1 MIERGRV
8 RIYITYIFYI
18 PIVSVVSWVVLGINA
33 QRGFITKLIKKKKTD
48 INIIVI
54 IAAIEPMNRYI
65 VISLLL
71 SVHRKKT
78 LYAHSVF
85 ARTFRDLFAHTR
97 SPGDYSRTFP
107 MSPF

>member
-18 PIVSVVSWVVLGINA
+18 PIASVVSWVVLGINA
-33 QRGFITKLIKKKKTD
+33 QHGFITKLIKKKKKTD

-71 SVHRKKT
+71 SVHRKKNT
-78 LYAHSVF
+78 LRPFRV
-85 ARTFRDLFAHTR
+85 RTDF
-97 SPGDYSRTFP
+97 S
-107 MSPF
+107 